1 MLTLFGK
8 KRINVNKVSNILV
21 NTIIEYVEK
30 GFPQLIDIINL
41 GPEFKSS
48 PGIKAEDD
56 NEFLLILLVGNL
68 NFVPIYFDV
77 EISEEITR
85 LVKEKFAQ
93 ALEIDANALEAILKD
108 YKSFLIRKNHPSKN
122 MLYAMS
128 KGMFYKY
135 ELNCFQD
142 DYFKGLNTPNPI
154 FLKRLDEIMH
164 QFIFNWD
171 EFIAKYKVVL

>member
-8 KRINVNKVSNILV
+8 KRINVNKVSNILA
-21 NTIIEYVEK
+21 NTIIEYVEN
-30 GFPQLIDIINL
+30 GFPQLIEIINL
-41 GPEFKSS
+41 GPEFETC
-48 PGIKAEDD
+48 PEIKVEDD
-56 NEFLLILLVGNL
+56 KEFLLILLVGNL
-68 NFVPIYFDV
+68 NFVPIYFDADIA
-77 EISEEITR
+77 EQITC
-85 LVKEKFAQ
+85 LVKQKFAT
-93 ALEIDANALEAILKD
+93 ALETDLQTLDSTLKE
-108 YKSFLIRKNHPSKN
+108 YKSFMVLKNHPSKN

-135 ELNCFQD
+135 QLNCHQEDFFRTQ
-142 DYFKGLNTPNPI
+142 NTPNPI